1 MTVEYLKQAIKTAA
15 TGEDETRRVVAEIL
29 AAIKS
34 GGEGAAKEV
43 GERLDS
49 FSGDI
54 IVGPEE
60 IETAAQMVPD
70 QLKEDLKFAY
80 DRVCEF
86 AEKQRESI
94 KEFETE
100 LSPGLWAGQKLI
112 PIEVFSLLYLMKK
125 YSLNQI
131 Y

>member
-80 DRVCEF
+80 DRVREF

-94 KEFETE
+94 
-100 LSPGLWAGQKLI
+100 
-112 PIEVFSLLYLMKK
+112 
-125 YSLNQI
+125 
-131 Y
+131 